1 MGNKNLKKIPITN
14 FVINK
19 RNDYIPTPT
28 DPEKLKEGM
37 KSEKKNLK
45 TLTKQNKSLKDFNL
59 IENCL
64 LKHPLLFF
72 LEKNAELK

>member
-37 KSEKKNLK
+37 KSEKKK
-45 TLTKQNKSLKDFNL
+45 FKNL
-59 IENCL
+59 IQT
-64 LKHPLLFF
+64 K
-72 LEKNAELK
+72 